1 MPYMVRECGRFAK
14 IKLVEG
20 LKGRNDMN
28 KVTVLGSLNVDTILR
43 FKRFPKPG
51 ETLPLNGKSVA
62 GGGKGANQAIAAARA
77 GAQTA
82 FIGKVGQ
89 DQEGEF
95 MVSQLTTSGVNDQ
108 YVQHSADANTGSA
121 YILLDNSSE
130 NRILIDGGTNQQVTP
145 ADVEAAHEVIETSD
159 FLIAQF
165 ETPLASTTR
174 GFELAHAAGRKTILN
189 PAPAGANV
197 PAELLHVTDLI
208 VPNETETETL
218 TGVHVTDEYSMV
230 QGAEKL
236 QAMGVETVIIT
247 VGSKGAFWMRG
258 NDHGFVPAYKVH
270 ALDTTAAGDTF
281 IGALSSVL
289 KTDFSNLNAAVRFA
303 NRASSLAVQKL
314 GAQPSIPTKAEI
326 DAAERV

>member
-1 MPYMVRECGRFAK
+1 
-14 IKLVEG
+14 
-20 LKGRNDMN
+20 MN

-51 ETLPLNGKSVA
+51 ETLPLTGKGIA

-77 GAQTA
+77 GADTT

-89 DQEGEF
+89 DQEGDF
-95 MVSQLTTSGVNDQ
+95 MVKQLTESGVNDQ
-108 YVQHSADANTGSA
+108 YVQHSDAANTGSA
-121 YILLDNSSE
+121 FIMLDSSSE
-130 NRILIDGGTNQQVTP
+130 NRILIDGGTNQQVT
-145 ADVEAAHEVIETSD
+145 ADDVELAKPAIIASD

-165 ETPLASTTR
+165 ETPQAATIH
-174 GFELAHAAGRKTILN
+174 GFELAHAANKTTILN
-189 PAPAGANV
+189 PAPATKTV
-197 PAELLHVTDLI
+197 PTELLAVTDLI

-218 TGVHVTDEYSMV
+218 TGVHITDEHSMIK
-230 QGAEKL
+230 GAEKL
-236 QAMGVETVIIT
+236 QALGVKTVIIT
-247 VGSKGAFWMRG
+247 VGSKGTFWMRG
-258 NDHGFVPAYKVH
+258 ADHGFVPAYKVN

-289 KTDFSNLNAAVRFA
+289 KTDFSNLSEAVRLA

-326 DAAERV
+326 EQAERA